1 MKSGRTL
8 RRILAGAIVASLVV
22 TSAWGESLQ
31 VIDLQYRT
39 AQEIIPVLQ
48 PLLEPGAALTGQDY
62 KLFVRTSSANLAEIR
77 AALAQIDRRPRQLVV
92 SVGQGAREEFEQ
104 LHTSVSGTIRTGDA
118 VASVNERPRGS
129 SSLTIRA
136 TDASERANNG
146 GVASVQVMEGASALI
161 GAGSSVP
168 IVTTVAAGVGRRPW
182 AVSSSSFRNVES
194 GFLVTPRV
202 NGQLVVLD
210 IEQQHERIDG
220 DQIETQR
227 LTTQVSARLGEWVQ
241 LGRLSESATSSSRGL
256 LNRAYQTR
264 SDERS
269 IWVKVDAP

>member
-8 RRILAGAIVASLVV
+8 RRLLAGPIVVSVLV
-22 TSAWGESLQ
+22 TNAWGESLQ

-48 PLLEPGAALTGQDY
+48 PLLEPGAALSGQDY

-92 SVGQGAREEFEQ
+92 SVGQGAREEFERLQ
-104 LHTSVSGTIRTGDA
+104 TAVSGTIRTGDA
-118 VASVNERPRGS
+118 VASVNERPQGAS
-129 SSLTIRA
+129 NVTIRA
-136 TDASERANNG
+136 TDASQRANNG
-146 GVASVQVMEGASALI
+146 GVASVQVMEGASAFI
-161 GAGSSVP
+161 ATGSSAP
-168 IVTTVAAGVGRRPW
+168 IVTTVAAGAGRRPW
-182 AVSSSSFRNVES
+182 AVSSSSYRNLSS

-202 NGQLVVLD
+202 NERLVVLD
-210 IEQQHERIDG
+210 VEQQHEGIDG
-220 DQIETQR
+220 GQIETQR

-241 LGRLSESATSSSRGL
+241 LGRLSESATSTSRGI